1 MALEGELPSPE
12 GCVGDGL
19 ELLEG
24 NVKVLLMG
32 TVRLNGKLLTWLLS
46 AYMNV
51 SIEAVLLSACS
62 LKNISE
68 GEGRGQQ
75 KVR

>member
-1 MALEGELPSPE
+1 MALEGERPSPE

-19 ELLEG
+19 EPLEG
-24 NVKVLLMG
+24 DVTVLMG
-32 TVRLNGKLLTWLLS
+32 TVRLKGKLLTWLLS

-62 LKNISE
+62 LNNISE

>member
-19 ELLEG
+19 EPLEG
-24 NVKVLLMG
+24 DVTVLMG
-32 TVRLNGKLLTWLLS
+32 TVRLKGKLLTWLLS

-62 LKNISE
+62 LNNISE

>member
-19 ELLEG
+19 EPLEG
-24 NVKVLLMG
+24 DVTVLMG
-32 TVRLNGKLLTWLLS
+32 TVRLKGKLLTWLLS

-62 LKNISE
+62 LNNISE
-68 GEGRGQQ
+68 GEGRG
-75 KVR
+75 RRDRI